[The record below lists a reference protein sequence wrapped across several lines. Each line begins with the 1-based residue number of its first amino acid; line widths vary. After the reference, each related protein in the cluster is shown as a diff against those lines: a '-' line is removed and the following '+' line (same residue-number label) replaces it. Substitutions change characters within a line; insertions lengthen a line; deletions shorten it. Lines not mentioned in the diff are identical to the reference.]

1 VATDGSMIAT
11 LDKFLQLILVVDD
24 NPDVRLALATLLQ
37 DEGFEVAEASD
48 GDVGLDSARERKPDL
63 TSGPH
68 DAAYGRL

>member
-1 VATDGSMIAT
+1 MIAT

-24 NPDVRLALATLLQ
+24 NPDVRLALATLLR
-37 DEGFEVAEASD
+37 DEGFEVAEVSD
-48 GDVGLDSARERKPDL
+48 GDVGLEAARERKPDL